1 MRRTLTLPLSVI
13 LAALMITLS
22 MVGGA
27 RATAPARVDGD
38 MLLLRAGANAGGD
51 MVSLPGGGA
60 AHHLPLGLLA
70 SHGSVLYT
78 ASAAASG
85 LSLFRALDA
94 RSGRVL
100 RSLVLPGA
108 YSTSTGDY
116 SATTLS
122 YNGLW
127 QALRATTAPAG
138 TTRAIVVNTA
148 TMKVAATLTLP
159 GRFGLDAVDG
169 QGAVLYL
176 IERLARPGDHP
187 YRVRSYQIG
196 QGMLDDQPV
205 LDKSAPDPAS
215 ATMSGVA
222 WTRVWSPDGAW
233 LYTLYI
239 YTQPGGKAGAFVH
252 ALSVV
257 NRIAHCIDLPD
268 NGAAGADLAHYTL
281 AVSADGA
288 TLYAVNPVLG
298 RLRVVHGLPFGEI
311 RKADLGQRAGSARRS
326 LGGAVLSGDGRH
338 LFVVT
343 MRGVWTLDAATLALS
358 AVHLPG
364 VAVTSLALNSTGR
377 LLYALEP
384 EHNRGQALDP
394 ATGRVIA
401 TLPTASDA
409 WAIAAIMDKR

>member
-1 MRRTLTLPLSVI
+1 MRRALTLPLPLV
-13 LAALMITLS
+13 LAALMIALS
-22 MVGGA
+22 LPGGA
-27 RATAPARVDGD
+27 KATVPARADGD
-38 MLLLRAGANAGGD
+38 MLLLRTGANAGGD

-70 SHGSVLYT
+70 PHGSVLYT

-85 LSLFRALDA
+85 HSLIRAIEA
-94 RSGRVL
+94 RSGRLL
-100 RSLVLPGA
+100 RSLVLPGS
-108 YSTSTGDY
+108 YTTSTADY
-116 SATTLS
+116 SAATLS

-127 QALRATTAPAG
+127 LALRATMAPAG
-138 TTRAIVVNTA
+138 TTRAVVVNTA

-169 QGAVLYL
+169 QGSVLYL

-196 QGMLDDQPV
+196 QGRLDDQPV
-205 LDKSAPDPAS
+205 LDKGATDPAS

-233 LYTLYI
+233 LYTLYV

-252 ALSVV
+252 ALSMA

-281 AVSADGA
+281 AVSADSA
-288 TLYAVNPVLG
+288 TLYAVNPLLG
-298 RLRVVHGLPFGEI
+298 RLRVVHDLPFGEI
-311 RKADLGQRAGSARRS
+311 QKADLGQRASSAERT
-326 LGGAVLSGDGRH
+326 LGGAVLSADGRY
-338 LFVVT
+338 LFVAT
-343 MRGVWTLDAATLALS
+343 TRGVWTLDTGSLALG
-358 AVHLPG
+358 AIHLPG
-364 VAVTSLALNSTGR
+364 VAVTSLALNANGR

-384 EHNRGQALDP
+384 GRGSVQALDTT
-394 ATGRVIA
+394 TGRVIA
-401 TLPTASDA
+401 TLPTTSDS
-409 WAIAAIMDKR
+409 WAIAAIMGKS

>member
-1 MRRTLTLPLSVI
+1 MRRTLALPLSII
-13 LAALMITLS
+13 LAALMVTGALPS
-22 MVGGA
+22 GA
-27 RATAPARVDGD
+27 RATAPARADGD

-51 MVSLPGGGA
+51 MVSLPGGGT

-85 LSLFRALDA
+85 LSLIRALDA

-127 QALRATTAPAG
+127 LALRATAAPAG

-196 QGMLDDQPV
+196 QGTLDDQPV
-205 LDKSAPDPAS
+205 LDKGAPDPAS

-233 LYTLYI
+233 LYTLY
-239 YTQPGGKAGAFVH
+239 
-252 ALSVV
+252 
-257 NRIAHCIDLPD
+257 
-268 NGAAGADLAHYTL
+268 
-281 AVSADGA
+281 VS
-288 TLYAVNPVLG
+288 
-298 RLRVVHGLPFGEI
+298 
-311 RKADLGQRAGSARRS
+311 
-326 LGGAVLSGDGRH
+326 
-338 LFVVT
+338 
-343 MRGVWTLDAATLALS
+343 WTPRPS
-358 AVHLPG
+358 P
-364 VAVTSLALNSTGR
+364 
-377 LLYALEP
+377 
-384 EHNRGQALDP
+384 
-394 ATGRVIA
+394 
-401 TLPTASDA
+401 
-409 WAIAAIMDKR
+409 